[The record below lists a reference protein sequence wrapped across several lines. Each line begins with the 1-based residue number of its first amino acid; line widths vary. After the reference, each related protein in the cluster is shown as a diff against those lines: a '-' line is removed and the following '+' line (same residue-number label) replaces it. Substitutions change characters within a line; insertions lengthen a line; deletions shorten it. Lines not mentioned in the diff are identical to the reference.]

1 MHQIGVGVLGPVFR
15 TYEPDG
21 DRLVALKAFHL
32 DLTPERSRTVA
43 EALQAIARVSDSHP
57 ALVTPLSGGLSDD
70 IPYLATEYV
79 AAESLDVAIRHYA
92 PAPVENALP
101 LIVQLADGL
110 DTAHAWGLTHGALHL
125 RDVFVTPELARITG
139 FGVVPALEQVGLR
152 GPLRRPYTAPE
163 QLSSGEWG
171 PAADRFA
178 LAAIVYELL
187 TGRRAAG
194 TAEQLTE
201 RLVGVLGTRSA
212 TRLAPLF
219 AAALAIEPTE
229 RPGSARLFVDQ
240 LADAV
245 GWTGA
250 EAVREAMTR
259 LDGPE
264 TVDRADAENPAKRS
278 VAGAVAQTEGATGMA
293 NRDRPDDTRKSELDW
308 SERSLDRGES
318 EELRQTEEYQPR
330 PVGPPPGFERP
341 SEPERDAPPVDRMD
355 GIDTDDG
362 LDYTL
367 DQTLG
372 QVQDAAAARAADEA
386 TDQTLDETVVI
397 PSRVDGSQPDDR
409 PSATESW
416 DLDLSAALD
425 PGDDGDRDVDAPPVS
440 LFDDVA
446 APKPEAAAGHEAARQ
461 PLEGISI
468 PPLGADANDDSGS
481 YDGMDDEYQ
490 VVEPS
495 RARAEGERLA
505 TEPPESL
512 AAGAYGPIRL
522 SDLADRLGDDP
533 DDADEY
539 DDDEGDRDDEVYA
552 APDRSSDHP
561 DQDSDLQARDGDH
574 PAPIQSRRGTATPND
589 LTEYDYE
596 YDDDDDDDQADE
608 PRDDEAAPV
617 VAGWASSTRL
627 PVVPLVLIVL
637 AVVAGAFAIGFG
649 WLSSDA
655 SENTAADASLTT
667 GAEGPGPNTASVTP
681 GDAAGREFSEATI
694 SDPPPPVVMPR
705 PEATEP
711 ALDTSSTSPA
721 LVSSPVQ
728 PETPTPVEPDTP
740 TSVAAVEAPSPAPP
754 PAPPQTPTPSPT
766 PAPAPA
772 ASDGRL
778 LVRSTPP
785 GAQVT
790 VNGEPRGTTP
800 LALSD
805 LQYAAYDVRLTF
817 EGYET
822 EDRRLTISADDPIA
836 AVQAQL
842 APVAVAGNAP
852 LGVGSIFVDTRPPGV
867 QVWLDQ
873 EFVGDTPMVIPNVA
887 TGSHNVEF
895 KRDGYREW
903 ATTVQVGSETQ
914 ARVTASLAPA
924 P

>member
-32 DLTPERSRTVA
+32 DLTPERSRTLA

-70 IPYLATEYV
+70 IPYLAAEYV

-229 RPGSARLFVDQ
+229 RPGSARLFADQ
-240 LADAV
+240 LAETV

-250 EAVREAMTR
+250 EAVREALTR
-259 LDGPE
+259 ADVAE
-264 TVDRADAENPAKRS
+264 TVDRADTEKPATTA
-278 VAGAVAQTEGATGMA
+278 VAGAVAQTEGASGMA
-293 NRDRPDDTRKSELDW
+293 NRDRPDETRKSDLDW
-308 SERSLDRGES
+308 SERSLDHGEA

-341 SEPERDAPPVDRMD
+341 PEAKRDAPPVDRVD
-355 GIDTDDG
+355 GIDTDGG

-372 QVQDAAAARAADEA
+372 EVQDAAAARAADEA
-386 TDQTLDETVVI
+386 TDQALDETLGI
-397 PSRVDGSQPDDR
+397 PSRVDGSRPDDR

-425 PGDDGDRDVDAPPVS
+425 PDADGGRDVDAPPVS
-440 LFDDVA
+440 LFDDIE
-446 APKPEAAAGHEAARQ
+446 APKPEPAAGHEATRQ
-461 PLEGISI
+461 SLEGISI
-468 PPLGADANDDSGS
+468 PPHGADANDNSGS

-490 VVEPS
+490 VVEPG

-512 AAGAYGPIRL
+512 TAGAYEPIRL

-533 DDADEY
+533 DEADEY
-539 DDDEGDRDDEVYA
+539 DDDDEGDRDDEVYA
-552 APDRSSDHP
+552 APDRFSDQP
-561 DQDSDLQARDGDH
+561 DQDSDDLQARDGDH
-574 PAPIQSRRGTATPND
+574 PAPIRSRRGPATPND
-589 LTEYDYE
+589 LTEYDY
-596 YDDDDDDDQADE
+596 DDQADE

-617 VAGWASSTRL
+617 VAGRASSTRRL
-627 PVVPLVLIVL
+627 PVVLIVL

-649 WLSSDA
+649 WLASDA
-655 SENTAADASLTT
+655 GENTNADASLTT
-667 GAEGPGPNTASVTP
+667 RVEGPGTNTASVTP
-681 GDAAGREFSEATI
+681 GDAAGREYSEATI
-694 SDPPPPVVMPR
+694 SDPPPPAVVPR

-711 ALDTSSTSPA
+711 ALDTSS
-721 LVSSPVQ
+721 VQ
-728 PETPTPVEPDTP
+728 PETPIAAEPETPISVE
-740 TSVAAVEAPSPAPP
+740 AVEVPSPAPT
-754 PAPPQTPTPSPT
+754 PAPPPTPTAS

-772 ASDGRL
+772 ASDGRI

-800 LALSD
+800 LALSN
-805 LQYAAYDVRLTF
+805 LQYDAYDVRLTF

-822 EDRRLTISADDPIA
+822 EDRRLTISAGDPIA

-842 APVAVAGNAP
+842 TPVVVAGNAP

-873 EFVGDTPMVIPNVA
+873 EFVGDTPMLIPDVA
-887 TGSHNVEF
+887 AGSHDVEF
-895 KRDGYREW
+895 KHDGYRRW

-914 ARVTASLAPA
+914 SRVTASLAPA

>member
-32 DLTPERSRTVA
+32 DLTPERSRTLA
-43 EALQAIARVSDSHP
+43 EALQRIARVSDSHP

-70 IPYLATEYV
+70 IPYLAAEYV
-79 AAESLDVAIRHYA
+79 AAESLDVAIRHHA
-92 PAPVENALP
+92 PAAVENALP

-139 FGVVPALEQVGLR
+139 LGVVPALEQVGLR

-163 QLSSGEWG
+163 QLSSDEWG

-187 TGRRAAG
+187 TGHRAAG
-194 TAEQLTE
+194 TPEQLTE
-201 RLVGVLGTRSA
+201 RLVAVLGTRRA

-219 AAALAIEPTE
+219 AAALAIEPTA
-229 RPGSARLFVDQ
+229 RPGSARLFADQ

-250 EAVREAMTR
+250 EAVRDAMTHS
-259 LDGPE
+259 DGPK
-264 TVDRADAENPAKRS
+264 TVDRTDAENPAQSS
-278 VAGAVAQTEGATGMA
+278 VAGDDVADGTAHDDDRGHDGRPVVAGAGAQTEGAADMA
-293 NRDRPDDTRKSELDW
+293 NRDRPDETRTSELDW
-308 SERSLDRGES
+308 SERSLDRGEA

-341 SEPERDAPPVDRMD
+341 PEPKRDAPRVEDMD

-372 QVQDAAAARAADEA
+372 EVQDAAAARAADET
-386 TDQTLDETVVI
+386 TDHALDQSLDEAVGAQA
-397 PSRVDGSQPDDR
+397 SVDGSRPDDR
-409 PSATESW
+409 PSAIESW

-425 PGDDGDRDVDAPPVS
+425 PDADGGRDVDAQTVS
-440 LFDDVA
+440 LFNDLE
-446 APKPEAAAGHEAARQ
+446 APEPEPSAGHEAAARQ
-461 PLEGISI
+461 PLGRVSM
-468 PPLGADANDDSGS
+468 PPRAADAKDDSGS

-490 VVEPS
+490 VAEPS

-505 TEPPESL
+505 AEPPDAL
-512 AAGAYGPIRL
+512 TAAVYEPTRL
-522 SDLADRLGDDP
+522 SDLADRLGDKP
-533 DDADEY
+533 DDGDEY
-539 DDDEGDRDDEVYA
+539 DDEGDRDDEAYA
-552 APDRSSDHP
+552 VPDRLSDQS
-561 DQDSDLQARDGDH
+561 DQGSDNLQARDGDH
-574 PAPIQSRRGTATPND
+574 PAPIRSRRAPATPND
-589 LTEYDYE
+589 LTDYDYD
-596 YDDDDDDDQADE
+596 YDGDANQEDE
-608 PRDDEAAPV
+608 PRDDVAAPV
-617 VAGWASSTRL
+617 VAGWESSTRRL
-627 PVVPLVLIVL
+627 PVVALVLLVV
-637 AVVAGAFAIGFG
+637 AVSAGAFAIGFG
-649 WLSSDA
+649 WLSSGA
-655 SENTAADASLTT
+655 GENMAADASLTT
-667 GAEGPGPNTASVTP
+667 GIEGPRTNVASVNP
-681 GDAAGREFSEATI
+681 DDAAGREYSE
-694 SDPPPPVVMPR
+694 S
-705 PEATEP
+705 TEP
-711 ALDTSSTSPA
+711 TLETSSTSPA
-721 LVSSPVQ
+721 PISP
-728 PETPTPVEPDTP
+728 PVEPETP
-740 TSVAAVEAPSPAPP
+740 TSVAAVDASNPAPTPAPP
-754 PAPPQTPTPSPT
+754 PTPNPT
-766 PAPAPA
+766 LAPA
-772 ASDGRL
+772 ATSDGRL

-822 EDRRLTISADDPIA
+822 EDRRLTISAADPIA
-836 AVQAQL
+836 AVQAPL
-842 APVAVAGNAP
+842 TPVVVARNAP

-873 EFVGDTPMVIPNVA
+873 QLVGDTPMLIPDVA
-887 TGSHNVEF
+887 AGSHDVEF
-895 KRDGYREW
+895 KRDGYRKW

-914 ARVTASLAPA
+914 SRVTASLAPA

>member
-43 EALQAIARVSDSHP
+43 EALQAVARVSGSHP

-70 IPYLATEYV
+70 IPYLAAEYV

-125 RDVFVTPELARITG
+125 RDVFVTPELARVTG
-139 FGVVPALEQVGLR
+139 FGVVPALERVGLR

-201 RLVGVLGTRSA
+201 RMIGVLGTRSA

-229 RPGSARLFVDQ
+229 RPGSARLFADH

-250 EAVREAMTR
+250 DAVREAMTR
-259 LDGPE
+259 SDGPE

-278 VAGAVAQTEGATGMA
+278 VAGDEVTDGDAHDDDRGHDGRSVVAGAVAQTEGAAGMA
-293 NRDRPDDTRKSELDW
+293 DRDRPDEARQSELDW
-308 SERSLDRGES
+308 SERSLDRGEA

-341 SEPERDAPPVDRMD
+341 PEPERDTPRVDGMD
-355 GIDTDDG
+355 EIDTDDG

-372 QVQDAAAARAADEA
+372 QVQDAAAERAAGEATAQALDEA
-386 TDQTLDETVVI
+386 VVA
-397 PSRVDGSQPDDR
+397 PSSVDGGQPDDQ
-409 PSATESW
+409 PSAAESW

-425 PGDDGDRDVDAPPVS
+425 PDPDGDRDVDAPPVS
-440 LFDDVA
+440 LFNDVEGPSAGHGA
-446 APKPEAAAGHEAARQ
+446 APQ

-468 PPLGADANDDSGS
+468 PPRGADPNDDSGS

-490 VVEPS
+490 VVERG
-495 RARAEGERLA
+495 RAQPKGERLA
-505 TEPPESL
+505 AEPPDSL
-512 AAGAYGPIRL
+512 TAAAYEPIRL

-539 DDDEGDRDDEVYA
+539 DEDEDDRDAEVYA
-552 APDRSSDHP
+552 APDRFSDEG
-561 DQDSDLQARDGDH
+561 DQDSDGLQARDGDH
-574 PAPIQSRRGTATPND
+574 STPGHSRRGPATPPD

-596 YDDDDDDDQADE
+596 DDDQEDK
-608 PRDDEAAPV
+608 PSDDEAAPV
-617 VAGWASSTRL
+617 VAGWASSTRRL
-627 PVVPLVLIVL
+627 SVVPLVLIVV
-637 AVVAGAFAIGFG
+637 AVIAGAFAIGFG
-649 WLSSDA
+649 WLSSGA
-655 SENTAADASLTT
+655 GENTAADASLTT
-667 GAEGPGPNTASVTP
+667 GVEGPGTNTASVTP
-681 GDAAGREFSEATI
+681 DDAAGREYSEATI

-721 LVSSPVQ
+721 PVSPPAE
-728 PETPTPVEPDTP
+728 PETPT
-740 TSVAAVEAPSPAPP
+740 AN
-754 PAPPQTPTPSPT
+754 PT
-766 PAPAPA
+766 PALAPEPAPA
-772 ASDGRL
+772 ASDGRI

-805 LQYAAYDVRLTF
+805 LQYDAYDVRLTF
-817 EGYET
+817 EGYEP

-842 APVAVAGNAP
+842 TPVAVAENAP

-873 EFVGDTPMVIPNVA
+873 ELVGDTPMLIPDVA
-887 TGSHNVEF
+887 AGSHEVEF
-895 KRDGYREW
+895 KHDGYRQW

>member
-32 DLTPERSRTVA
+32 DLTPERSRTLA
-43 EALQAIARVSDSHP
+43 EALQRIARVSDSHP

-70 IPYLATEYV
+70 IPYLAAEYV

-92 PAPVENALP
+92 PAAVENALP

-139 FGVVPALEQVGLR
+139 LGVVPALEQVGLR

-163 QLSSGEWG
+163 QLSSDEWG

-187 TGRRAAG
+187 TGHRAAG
-194 TAEQLTE
+194 TPEQLTE
-201 RLVGVLGTRSA
+201 RLVAVLGTRSA

-219 AAALAIEPTE
+219 AAALAIEPTA
-229 RPGSARLFVDQ
+229 RPGSARLFADQ

-250 EAVREAMTR
+250 EAVRDAMTR
-259 LDGPE
+259 SDGPE
-264 TVDRADAENPAKRS
+264 TVDRTDAENPAQSS
-278 VAGAVAQTEGATGMA
+278 VAGDDVADGTTHDDDQGYDGRPVVAGAGAQTEEAADMA
-293 NRDRPDDTRKSELDW
+293 NRDRPDETRTSELDW
-308 SERSLDRGES
+308 SERSLDRGEA

-341 SEPERDAPPVDRMD
+341 SDPERDAPPVDGMD

-372 QVQDAAAARAADEA
+372 KVQDAAAADEA
-386 TDQTLDETVVI
+386 TDHALDQSLDEAVGAQA
-397 PSRVDGSQPDDR
+397 SVDGSRPDDR

-425 PGDDGDRDVDAPPVS
+425 PDADGGRDVDAPTVS
-440 LFDDVA
+440 LFDDVE
-446 APKPEAAAGHEAARQ
+446 APEPEPSAGHEAARQ
-461 PLEGISI
+461 LLGGVSM
-468 PPLGADANDDSGS
+468 PPRAADANDNSGS

-490 VVEPS
+490 VVEPG

-505 TEPPESL
+505 AEPPDSL
-512 AAGAYGPIRL
+512 TAAVYEPARL
-522 SDLADRLGDDP
+522 SDLADRLGDEP
-533 DDADEY
+533 DDGDEY
-539 DDDEGDRDDEVYA
+539 DDDEGDRDDEAYA
-552 APDRSSDHP
+552 APDRLSDQP
-561 DQDSDLQARDGDH
+561 DQDSDDLQARDGDH
-574 PAPIQSRRGTATPND
+574 PAPRGHWEGDTLVA
-589 LTEYDYE
+589 LLLI
-596 YDDDDDDDQADE
+596 
-608 PRDDEAAPV
+608 V
-617 VAGWASSTRL
+617 VAVS
-627 PVVPLVLIVL
+627 
-637 AVVAGAFAIGFG
+637 AGAFAVGVS
-649 WLSSDA
+649 WLSSGA
-655 SENTAADASLTT
+655 GENMAADASLTT
-667 GAEGPGPNTASVTP
+667 GVEGPGTNAASVTRD
-681 GDAAGREFSEATI
+681 DAAGREYS
-694 SDPPPPVVMPR
+694 
-705 PEATEP
+705 EATEP

-721 LVSSPVQ
+721 PVSP
-728 PETPTPVEPDTP
+728 PVEPETP
-740 TSVAAVEAPSPAPP
+740 TSVAAVDAPSPAPT
-754 PAPPQTPTPSPT
+754 PAPPPTPRPTPTP
-766 PAPAPA
+766 AA

-822 EDRRLTISADDPIA
+822 EDRRLTISAADPIA
-836 AVQAQL
+836 AVQAPL
-842 APVAVAGNAP
+842 TPVVVARNAP

-873 EFVGDTPMVIPNVA
+873 QLVGDTPMLIPDVA
-887 TGSHNVEF
+887 AGSHDVEF
-895 KRDGYREW
+895 KRDGYRRW

-914 ARVTASLAPA
+914 SRVTASLAPA

>member
-32 DLTPERSRTVA
+32 DLTPERARTLA
-43 EALQAIARVSDSHP
+43 EALQAIARVSGSHP
-57 ALVTPLSGGLSDD
+57 ALVTALNGGLSDD
-70 IPYLATEYV
+70 VPYLAAEYV

-92 PAPVENALP
+92 PAPVEDALP

-125 RDVFVTPELARITG
+125 RDIFVTPELARMTG
-139 FGVVPALEQVGLR
+139 FGVVPALERVGLR

-171 PAADRFA
+171 PGADRFA

-187 TGRRAAG
+187 TGRRATG

-201 RLVGVLGTRSA
+201 RLDGVSGTRSA
-212 TRLAPLF
+212 MRLAPLF
-219 AAALAIEPTE
+219 AAALAIEPTK
-229 RPGSARLFVDQ
+229 RPGSARLFADQ

-259 LDGPE
+259 SDGPE
-264 TVDRADAENPAKRS
+264 TIDQADAENPAKSS
-278 VAGAVAQTEGATGMA
+278 VAGAVAETEGVAGMA
-293 NRDRPDDTRKSELDW
+293 NRDRPDEKRKSELDW
-308 SERSLDRGES
+308 SERSLDRGEA

-341 SEPERDAPPVDRMD
+341 PEPERDAPRANRMD

-372 QVQDAAAARAADEA
+372 QVQDAAAARAAAQAKDEA
-386 TDQTLDETVVI
+386 LDETIGI
-397 PSRVDGSQPDDR
+397 PSRVDGSRPDDR
-409 PSATESW
+409 PSAAESW

-425 PGDDGDRDVDAPPVS
+425 PDVDEGDGVDAPPVS
-440 LFDDVA
+440 LFDDVEM
-446 APKPEAAAGHEAARQ
+446 PEPGPSAEPAAARQ
-461 PLEGISI
+461 TLGGISM
-468 PPLGADANDDSGS
+468 PLRGADPNDAPGS
-481 YDGMDDEYQ
+481 YDGLDDETLII
-490 VVEPS
+490 EPG
-495 RARAEGERLA
+495 RAQAEGERVA
-505 TEPPESL
+505 TEPPDSL
-512 AAGAYGPIRL
+512 VAGPYEPVRL

-539 DDDEGDRDDEVYA
+539 DDEGDRDDEVSA
-552 APDRSSDHP
+552 ASDRFSDQP
-561 DQDSDLQARDGDH
+561 DQNSNGLQARDGDH
-574 PAPIQSRRGTATPND
+574 RAPVRSRRGPATPTD

-596 YDDDDDDDQADE
+596 DDDQEDE
-608 PRDDEAAPV
+608 PRDDEAGPV
-617 VAGWASSTRL
+617 VAGWASSTRRL
-627 PVVPLVLIVL
+627 PVVLIV
-637 AVVAGAFAIGFG
+637 VGVIAGAFAIGFG
-649 WLSSDA
+649 WLSSGGG
-655 SENTAADASLTT
+655 ENTTADASLTT
-667 GAEGPGPNTASVTP
+667 GVEDPGTNAASVTP
-681 GDAAGREFSEATI
+681 DDAGGREFSEATI
-694 SDPPPPVVMPR
+694 SDPP
-705 PEATEP
+705 
-711 ALDTSSTSPA
+711 
-721 LVSSPVQ
+721 
-728 PETPTPVEPDTP
+728 
-740 TSVAAVEAPSPAPP
+740 TSVAGVEAPSPAPT
-754 PAPPQTPTPSPT
+754 PAPPPG
-766 PAPAPA
+766 PAPA
-772 ASDGRL
+772 ASDGRIL
-778 LVRSTPP
+778 IRSTPP

-817 EGYET
+817 EGHET

-842 APVAVAGNAP
+842 TAVAVAGIAP

-873 EFVGDTPMVIPNVA
+873 EFVGDTPMVIPDVA
-887 TGSHNVEF
+887 AGSHDVEF
-895 KRDGYREW
+895 KHDGYREW